1 MTFNNPVTHALIDLL
16 AAAAEDDAPAA
27 PSNVGVGSVV
37 LTVAAAG
44 LLVWIGYLVLSSR
57 RRSRRVE
64 ETPQNLSPFL
74 SDDEMETKRV
84 TRVLNI
90 AVISAAVLAVALPIY
105 YINEGDRQTAA
116 AERIHERNI
125 SEGSH
130 WYENFS
136 CVDCHG
142 PAGSGGGAPF
152 VEARSTLAT
161 TWTAPSLNDIFFRYD
176 PEEIEHWI
184 VWGRPGTPMPANG
197 LEGGGAMTV
206 EEVEQVMD
214 YLYSVSITQGQ
225 ALDEVEGAVTAAL
238 DRIARGD
245 AAVAR
250 RKLEQEAVMA
260 DTLDAVDKFAAIE
273 EFPGE
278 IRAMLAG
285 DGTCTPASAALVGSR
300 CGQPGTDTDRDGLT
314 DAAEIRLTEMGEV
327 VDETLQVRL
336 VRDQTDDE
344 GAPLTDADGNPL
356 TELVMVPD
364 SSIPQVYNL
373 NLDPENAFTNES
385 VTGTP
390 IPDLERFEIFLT
402 ELDTAHLTLGVT
414 AERLDLFTESVQT
427 GLDFLD
433 EAAADRLWDID
444 FEAVATD
451 AGLSTEDAE
460 RAVGL
465 YNAYCARC
473 HTAGYAAG
481 VIFEQGPG
489 TGAWGPALTDGRSK
503 VQFPDPTEQAE
514 FIATGSDESVHYG
527 INGIGSGR
535 MPGFGQILS
544 AEDIDLI
551 VAYERTL

>member
-1 MTFNNPVTHALIDLL
+1 MTISPIMKTFIDVL
-16 AAAAEDDAPAA
+16 AAAAEEEGPAA

-37 LTVAAAG
+37 LTVAVAG
-44 LLVWIGYLVLSSR
+44 FLVWIGYLVLSSR
-57 RRSRRVE
+57 RRARRVE

-84 TRVLNI
+84 TRVLNL

-116 AERIHERNI
+116 AERIHERNV

-142 PAGSGGGAPF
+142 PGGSGGGAPF
-152 VEARSTLAT
+152 VEARSTLST
-161 TWTAPSLNDIFFRYD
+161 TWNAPSLNDIFFRYS

-184 VWGRPGTPMPANG
+184 VYGRPGTPMPANG

-238 DRIARGD
+238 DRISRGD

-250 RKLEQEAVMA
+250 RILEQEAVLA

-273 EFPGE
+273 DLPGE
-278 IRAMLAG
+278 VRAMLAG

-300 CGQPGTDTDRDGLT
+300 CGEPGTDTDRDGLS
-314 DAAEIRLTEMGEV
+314 DAAETRLTEMGV
-327 VDETLQVRL
+327 IVDQNLLVRS

-344 GAPLTDADGNPL
+344 GAPVTDPDGNPL
-356 TELVMVPD
+356 TEVVTIPD
-364 SSIPQVYNL
+364 PSIPEVYNL

-390 IPDLERFEIFLT
+390 IPDLDRFEIFLT

-414 AERLDLFTESVQT
+414 AERLDLFTESVQS
-427 GLDFLD
+427 GIDFLY
-433 EAAADRLWDID
+433 AAAEDRLWDID
-444 FEAVATD
+444 FEAVSTD
-451 AGLSTEDAE
+451 SGLSAEDTE

-473 HTAGYAAG
+473 HTAGYSAG

-489 TGAWGPALTDGRSK
+489 TGAWGPALTDGRSV
-503 VQFPDPTEQAE
+503 VQFPDPAEQEA
-514 FIATGSDESVHYG
+514 FIATGSDDSVHYG
-527 INGIGSGR
+527 INGLGSGR

-544 AEDIDLI
+544 AEDIALI